1 MNEIKE
7 AYEKYFKD
15 IYAFILHLSNNADIA
30 LDVTQETFYKAIK
43 SIDKFK
49 GTCTLKVW
57 LFQIAKNTY
66 FSSLKKIK
74 NYSDDIDNIKANID
88 IPKLIVNKEQT
99 LLIYKIIHQL
109 EEPKREVFMLHMFG
123 ELSFLEISQIFKK
136 SETWA
141 RVTFYRAKLKIKEKL
156 FWGDNNEKK

>member
-74 NYSDDIDNIKANID
+74 NYADDIDNIKANIN
-88 IPKLIVNKEQT
+88 IPKLIVNREQT

-156 FWGDNNEKK
+156 CWGDNNEKN